1 MSGMMDI
8 IALVCQDD
16 FHMSIPKCCGSYEVW
31 DHSTSSCVHEEENLL
46 SPWHLFQ
53 KNESEVSCQTAKYNT
68 ILLSHKCNPPQ
79 AMFHMRPHSIDML
92 QNCSHHEVDR
102 LNQAEIEL
110 FASLLGSNLPSTVE
124 DQFCVE
130 LGREEN
136 GNLEDMILMCRQLR
150 LELEQGRGVFSLIFR
165 GNFGSNIGGQFL
177 L

>member
-68 ILLSHKCNPPQ
+68 ILSHKCNPPQ

-92 QNCSHHEVDR
+92 QNCSDHEVDR
-102 LNQAEIEL
+102 LNKAEIKL
-110 FASLLGSNLPSTVE
+110 FASKLGSNLLSTVE

-150 LELEQGRGVFSLIFR
+150 LQLEQGSFITRGEFDT
-165 GNFGSNIGGQFL
+165 NTPPPPGGQFIL
-177 L
+177 